1 VPADLIILATSTRNG
16 ECFIQTATLDGERA
30 LKPKFILDQFK
41 RHFKLHPEE
50 GVVGCE
56 RAHVQFEKPN
66 KNIYKVYA
74 DLQVE
79 EGEAASQSS
88 LAAKMIISNAQV
100 ALRGCLLANTE
111 WVIGLAIYTGQETKI
126 LLNLGQKR

>member
-1 VPADLIILATSTRNG
+1 MA
-16 ECFIQTATLDGERA
+16 
-30 LKPKFILDQFK
+30 
-41 RHFKLHPEE
+41 
-50 GVVGCE
+50 GCE
-56 RAHVQFEKPN
+56 RAHLQFEKPN